1 MNRAYECGKKA
12 AEAIIEMANLFYQLD
27 TRRRFFQGLAD
38 TIEPELRR
46 EVRKYNRKER
56 KRQ

>member
-27 TRRRFFQGLAD
+27 TRRRFFQGLTD
-38 TIEPELRR
+38 TIQPELNR
-46 EVRKYNRKER
+46 EVRKYDRKAKKR
-56 KRQ
+56 K